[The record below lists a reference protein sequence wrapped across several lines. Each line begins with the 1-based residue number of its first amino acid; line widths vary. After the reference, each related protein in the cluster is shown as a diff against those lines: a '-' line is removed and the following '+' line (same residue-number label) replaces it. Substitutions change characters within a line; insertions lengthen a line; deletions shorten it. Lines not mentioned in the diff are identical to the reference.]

1 MDTISIRLAEPR
13 DMPTVI
19 AMVAEL
25 LTELGEEG
33 EDVELLPIEQ
43 LASAWQRVDQ
53 THTAFVA
60 ETSAGQPIGILT
72 LTESFAIY
80 ANGRYGIINEMY
92 VLPDHRSAA
101 VGTKLI
107 DAAINHAKA
116 RDWHRIEVTAPESP
130 RWNRTRA
137 FYEQRGFTFTG
148 PKLKLLFDNP

>member
-33 EDVELLPIEQ
+33 EDVDLLPFEQ
-43 LASAWQRVDQ
+43 LSVGWLLGDG
-53 THTAFVA
+53 THIAYLA
-60 ETSAGQPIGILT
+60 ETSTGQLIGILT

-92 VLPDHRSAA
+92 VLPDHRSSA

-116 RDWHRIEVTAPESP
+116 KGWQRIEVTAPESP

-148 PKLKLLFDNP
+148 PKLKLLFGKP